1 MDGRPEMQ
9 PVLLEP
15 RAFNSI
21 AKKEGGGRRQE
32 GRRRRGK
39 EGGRWEERRKRGE
52 EGGKKRIDS
61 VAKERIENRFWQL
74 TFTKDPLQ
82 RLSTAFG

>member
-39 EGGRWEERRKRGE
+39 EGGRGGGG
-52 EGGKKRIDS
+52 GGKKRIDP